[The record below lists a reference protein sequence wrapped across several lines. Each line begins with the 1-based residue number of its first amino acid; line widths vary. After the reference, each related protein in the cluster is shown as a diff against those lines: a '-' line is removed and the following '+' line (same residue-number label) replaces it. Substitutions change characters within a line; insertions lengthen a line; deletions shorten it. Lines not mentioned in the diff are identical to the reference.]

1 MAQRSHTGIVL
12 LLVLLLIGVL
22 FIVPMLGMF
31 IWGPTMGGG
40 MMGGWGVP
48 GGYGWGYATGMRWGF
63 MLARVLIPLA
73 FIGLLIVGAYL
84 LLRPRAELPRSE
96 NPLSILDERYAK
108 GEITSEQYSEMKK
121 NLSKKD

>member
-1 MAQRSHTGIVL
+1 MAQKSYTGIVL
-12 LLVLLLIGVL
+12 LLVLLLIGIL
-22 FIVPMLGMF
+22 FIVPMLGNFM
-31 IWGPTMGGG
+31 WGPMMGGG

-48 GGYGWGYATGMRWGF
+48 GGYGWGYPTGMRWGF
-63 MLARVLIPLA
+63 MLVGMLIPLA
-73 FIGLLIVGAYL
+73 FIGLLIIGAYL
-84 LLRPRAELPRSE
+84 VLRPRVEPPRSE